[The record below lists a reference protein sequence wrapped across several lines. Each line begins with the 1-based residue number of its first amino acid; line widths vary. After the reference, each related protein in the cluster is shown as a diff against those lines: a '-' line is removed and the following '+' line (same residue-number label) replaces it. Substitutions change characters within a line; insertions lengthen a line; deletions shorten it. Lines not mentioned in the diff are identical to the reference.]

1 MAAYKGCAR
10 GRQGASVNLT
20 DRFNTRGVIPQVSE
34 GLRSGPHESSEQ
46 ARGWPSW
53 FAGFVVAPMQVIED
67 LSDGIGLGHSGNH
80 PHFATALGT
89 DADVEIEHP
98 FEPGHPAHRGV
109 GAGVVA
115 GWAAGSASSSRDDEM
130 AVAGIGGEQA
140 VVAHQVGLGPR
151 HQSGQGARGCK
162 TRTGERAARRCA
174 ERCVWRAREDE
185 DGAGAVAGGVR
196 RAQATARLVQAPAL
210 RAEVGEAPR
219 HRPGRATQSAG
230 RARG

>member
-1 MAAYKGCAR
+1 MAAYKGCAG
-10 GRQGASVNLT
+10 GRRQRASASHQPRRRALT
-20 DRFNTRGVIPQVSE
+20 DRINTRASSPRSAWVFGPIPTSKARRAGNPRRRGHSKE
-34 GLRSGPHESSEQ
+34 KRTDWLLTLGLVLD
-46 ARGWPSW
+46 AGWPSW
-53 FAGFVVAPMQVIED
+53 FAGFVVAPMQVLED

-130 AVAGIGGEQA
+130 AVAGIGGEQG

-151 HQSGQGARGCK
+151 HQSGQAGSPEVRT
-162 TRTGERAARRCA
+162 TREWSRHERH
-174 ERCVWRAREDE
+174 V
-185 DGAGAVAGGVR
+185 
-196 RAQATARLVQAPAL
+196 
-210 RAEVGEAPR
+210 
-219 HRPGRATQSAG
+219 
-230 RARG
+230 